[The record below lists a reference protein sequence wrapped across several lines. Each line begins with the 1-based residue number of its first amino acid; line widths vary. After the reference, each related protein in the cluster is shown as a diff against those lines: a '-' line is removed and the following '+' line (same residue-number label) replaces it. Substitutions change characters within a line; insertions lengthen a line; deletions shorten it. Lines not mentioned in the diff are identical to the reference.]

1 MNLNL
6 VPVQILSPEKALK
19 NATTVDFESQ
29 ISIINSK
36 NSQINQEKETLLL
49 YKIKSYIACN
59 YFKEI

>member
-29 ISIINSK
+29 ISITNSK
-36 NSQINQEKETLLL
+36 NFSN
-49 YKIKSYIACN
+49 
-59 YFKEI
+59 